1 MYNISYILHIIRLI
15 RRIQIITNLEWYVD
29 GDQVADDWHSS
40 VEEWV
45 YDDPGNYLDED
56 DKEEFDEDIFNK
68 FCQMIYNQT
77 TKKNRYI
84 I

>member
-1 MYNISYILHIIRLI
+1 MI
-15 RRIQIITNLEWYVD
+15 
-29 GDQVADDWHSS
+29 
-40 VEEWV
+40 
-45 YDDPGNYLDED
+45 YDDLKYFIHFHKNKLLQLFKIMNNHTDNFLYKYKYKSTEND
-56 DKEEFDEDIFNK
+56 DVFDEDIFNK